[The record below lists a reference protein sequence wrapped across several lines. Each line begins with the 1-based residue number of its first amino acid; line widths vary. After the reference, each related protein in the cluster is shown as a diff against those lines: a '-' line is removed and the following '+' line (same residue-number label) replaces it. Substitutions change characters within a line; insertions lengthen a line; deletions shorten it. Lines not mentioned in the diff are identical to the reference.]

1 MKRMITYLAATAM
14 AFSPAAAFG
23 QTAPGQGQNNGS
35 GYWHQNGPATTGQ
48 PGADCEDLIAS
59 GEGAAP
65 GNSGTAAGGGSP
77 FTGED
82 STSGTHYAGSAPQ
95 NSRNTASVSQYD
107 VACANQPQ

>member
-1 MKRMITYLAATAM
+1 MKRFITLVAVTTV
-14 AFSPAAAFG
+14 AFSPAAAIA
-23 QTAPGQGQNNGS
+23 QTAPGQGQNHGT

-48 PGADCEDLIAS
+48 PGADCEDIVADGGS
-59 GEGAAP
+59 TP
-65 GNSGTAAGGGSP
+65 GHSGTAPGGGSP

-82 STSGTHYAGSAPQ
+82 STSGTHYAGSQPQ